1 MKRFI
6 ICVLFLILLSSFVQA
21 QANNQPNLNGYL
33 SAEYVKNQ
41 EDGIY
46 PEGTFQNP
54 QLGLMFSGMLVGK
67 VGYVAEIVLRQD
79 AKVDLNQALLAIG
92 FSRTIAINLGL
103 YLVPF
108 GQYNEI
114 SRAHQTFL
122 IQRPL
127 SVDNLY
133 PLNWRDIGIQAKG
146 LLFGLLYSIYLGNGL
161 NDGERFDGGQQFNDN
176 NANKAFGGRLAWD
189 LDGKFIA
196 GYSYYRGK
204 YDDDNS
210 RNRVLHGVDIS
221 WVSSSFQVLGEYT
234 WSDIQN
240 PEDYAEGEGKGY
252 FILLTFDFMNTWP
265 VVSYQKLDYQDPFR
279 GIGYTSPDNPGEGI
293 SEKKERW
300 SLGLVY
306 KLSQMAFF
314 KFEYQINKKEGL
326 SYKNNVYLFQ
336 VALSF

>member
-6 ICVLFLILLSSFVQA
+6 LSAYVLILMASFVHGQA
-21 QANNQPNLNGYL
+21 TAQLKLTGYI
-33 SAEYVKNQ
+33 SAEYIKSQ

-46 PEGTFQNP
+46 SNGSFQNP
-54 QLGLMFSGMLVGK
+54 RLGLMLSGMLVGQ
-67 VGYVAEIVLRQD
+67 VGYMAEAVLRQD
-79 AKVDLNQALLAIG
+79 AKVDLNQALLTVGLSNALA
-92 FSRTIAINLGL
+92 FNLGL

-108 GQYNEI
+108 GQYNEA

-133 PLNWRDIGIQAKG
+133 PMNWRDIGVQAEG
-146 LLFGLLYSIYLGNGL
+146 SLFGLLYSVYLGNGL
-161 NDGERFDGGQQFNDN
+161 SDGTRFDKGQQFADN

-189 LDGKFIA
+189 IDGKFMA

-204 YDDDNS
+204 YDDENS
-210 RNRVLHGVDIS
+210 KNRILHGADIS
-221 WVSSSFQVLGEYT
+221 WVSRSFQILGEYT
-234 WSDIQN
+234 WTDIQN
-240 PEDYAEGEGKGY
+240 PEGYAKGEGKGY
-252 FILLTFDFMNTWP
+252 FILLTFDFMDAWP

-279 GIGYTSPDNPGEGI
+279 GLGYESPDNPGEGI

-306 KLSQMAFF
+306 ILSQMAFF
-314 KFEYQINKKEGL
+314 KFEYQINRNEGL
-326 SYKNNVYLFQ
+326 SYKDNVYLFQ
-336 VALSF
+336 IALSF

>member
-6 ICVLFLILLSSFVQA
+6 ISVLFLILLVSFVQA
-21 QANNQPNLNGYL
+21 QATTQPKLNGYL
-33 SAEYVKNQ
+33 SAEYVKSQ
-41 EDGIY
+41 EFGIY

-67 VGYVAEIVLRQD
+67 VGYVAEAVLGKD
-79 AKVDLNQALLAIG
+79 AKVELNQALLAIA
-92 FSRTIAINLGL
+92 FSNVIAVNLGL

-127 SVDNLY
+127 SIENLY
-133 PLNWRDIGIQAKG
+133 PLNWRDIGIQAEG
-146 LLFGLLYSIYLGNGL
+146 SLFGLLYSVYLGNGL
-161 NDGERFDGGQQFNDN
+161 NDGERFDRGQQFEDN

-189 LDGKFIA
+189 LDGKFIV
-196 GYSYYRGK
+196 GYSYYNGK
-204 YDDDNS
+204 YDNENS
-210 RNRVLHGVDIS
+210 KSRVLHGVDAS
-221 WVSSSFQVLGEYT
+221 WVSSGFQLLGEYT
-234 WSDIQN
+234 WTDIQN
-240 PEDYAEGEGKGY
+240 PEAYDNGVGKGY
-252 FILLTFDFMNTWP
+252 FVLLTFEFMDMWP
-265 VVSYQKLDYQDPFR
+265 AVSYQKLDYQDPFR
-279 GIGYTSPDNPGEGI
+279 GMGYMGLDNPGEGI

-306 KLSQMAFF
+306 VVSQMAFF
-314 KFEYQINKKEGL
+314 KFEYQINKEEI
-326 SYKNNVYLFQ
+326 SSIKNNVYLFQ